1 MSETILK
8 PKVKAKAKAKKPRL
22 SLVTKSETLKNMLTD
37 LILKKG
43 LSIYEAA
50 ISCDM
55 DEGAAKRSLFSKKP
69 TAQQINR
76 AMEIYD
82 KGLSLTIACVSS
94 GVSFEYFRKA
104 RKNRVSNE
112 YKPQR
117 W

>member
-76 AMEIYD
+76 AIEIYD
-82 KGLSLTIACVSS
+82 KGLSLTIACVAS
-94 GVSFEYFRKA
+94 GVSVEHFRKA
-104 RKNRVSNE
+104 KQERSANKYNP
-112 YKPQR
+112 YR